1 MYLQKIPAGPRQWP
15 QQALSAGL
23 SPCPADRG
31 PSYASWVLAEPW
43 LLPVGGPFPRAGGP
57 SRTEDPGWRRRPGDI
72 MWVKTRVGT
81 AEVG

>member
-43 LLPVGGPFPRAGGP
+43 LLPVGGPFPRAGVP
-57 SRTEDPGWRRRPGDI
+57 PGLKILAGGGVR
-72 MWVKTRVGT
+72 GT
-81 AEVG
+81 LCG